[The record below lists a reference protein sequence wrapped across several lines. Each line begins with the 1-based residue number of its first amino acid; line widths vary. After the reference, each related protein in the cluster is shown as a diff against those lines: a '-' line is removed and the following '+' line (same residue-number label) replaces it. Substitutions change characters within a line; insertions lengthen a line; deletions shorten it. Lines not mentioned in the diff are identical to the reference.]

1 MIPLRKKCSYT
12 DFFWSALSRIQ
23 TEYWDLQSKLA
34 RMRENTDQNTSEHGL
49 FLCSVHFK
57 GWYPNLLHFQD
68 SNPTKSDS

>member
-23 TEYWDLQSKLA
+23 TEYWDLQSKLV
-34 RMRENTDQNTSEHGL
+34 RMWQNTDHKNSEYGL
-49 FLCSVHFK
+49 FLRSVHFK